1 MSRTNAMRMRVT
13 LFIVGCLVILL
24 SVWSR
29 FWSDVSRTHLDVK
42 AVGKIKL
49 LNTKNGSSLHNE
61 TSSSSSLTNAADAT
75 AKMSMY
81 LRPGDLPGYTGW
93 ARPSNTL
100 AGSFA
105 ITHCDGA
112 GIIQQNWTCTVHC
125 HHHAQCQHGGSLFFV
140 RAYGPAILPGL
151 VTDRG
156 NGTYD
161 VIFLPFDPG
170 LYTIEVVLAFS
181 SHPPWSDFPVEHE
194 PAYEG
199 YLLPGFPL
207 QVSVGVDQQDDNS
220 NHNNMLA
227 PNAAM
232 SRSKTKLRSC
242 NISMLTETSTHS
254 ALALGRWVVR
264 KINMQDPYVANQ
276 TSSSQEATLERY
288 QMGETSLGIDMEYV
302 PTGCSLMPARAI
314 KDPRTLDSCQ
324 ERSPEYNNDRN
335 TTTTNRSLHVIFI
348 GDSNFRLQQDMFD
361 RFFGQKLKTT
371 RITTEGGLVVTLPN
385 IQKRLQELAVAATES
400 TGPSAIRTDY
410 FVIFNAGLHDL
421 DKLCQKSWQKYRA
434 QLIHNVSDSDFS
446 CLQLYRESLTE
457 LVTAVA
463 AFPARLRVWQS
474 TTAGWPKWGNYG
486 VAWPADAWQV
496 LPTDPT
502 AVAHWNDVAW
512 EVLQPFS
519 KEIAV
524 MDAYW
529 LTLSRPDHR
538 ESNRLNS
545 LGKHLVHAG
554 PQVYYVLMR
563 KWAMMILQ
571 TICPSAW

>member
-1 MSRTNAMRMRVT
+1 MSQNNALRMRVT
-13 LFIVGCLVILL
+13 LLMITCLVILL
-24 SVWSR
+24 SLWSG
-29 FWSDVSRTHLDVK
+29 FWSDVSRLQLDMKPVVK
-42 AVGKIKL
+42 VKL
-49 LNTKNGSSLHNE
+49 LNTKNSSLHNE
-61 TSSSSSLTNAADAT
+61 TSLSSSLTNANVP
-75 AKMSMY
+75 AKMSMF

-105 ITHCDGA
+105 IPHCDGA
-112 GIIQQNWTCTVHC
+112 GMIQQNWTCTVRC
-125 HHHAQCQHGGSLFFV
+125 HHAQCKHGGSLFFV
-140 RAYGPAILPGL
+140 RAYGPAILPGI
-151 VTDRG
+151 VTDHG

-161 VIFLPFDPG
+161 VTFLPFDSG
-170 LYTIEVVLAFS
+170 LYTVEVVLAFS
-181 SHPPWSDFPVEHE
+181 SHPPWSDFPVQHE

-207 QVSVGVDQQDDNS
+207 QVSVGVGQQDNNNS
-220 NHNNMLA
+220 KLA
-227 PNAAM
+227 PNTAM

-242 NISMLTETSTHS
+242 NMSMLTETSTHS
-254 ALALGRWVVR
+254 ALASGRWVVR
-264 KINMQDPYVANQ
+264 KMNMQDPYVANQ
-276 TSSSQEATLERY
+276 SLSFQEATLERY
-288 QMGETSLGIDMEYV
+288 QMGETSLGFDMEYI
-302 PTGCSLMPARAI
+302 PTSCSLMPARAA
-314 KDPRTLDSCQ
+314 KDPRTLESCR
-324 ERSPEYNNDRN
+324 ERSPEFN
-335 TTTTNRSLHVIFI
+335 TDKNKKYTNKTRSLHVLFI
-348 GDSNFRLQQDMFD
+348 GDSNFRLQHDMFD
-361 RFFGQKLKTT
+361 RFLGQKLKTT
-371 RITTEGGLVVTLPN
+371 LITTEGGLVVTLPN

-400 TGPSAIRTDY
+400 SGTSTTGTDY

-421 DKLCQKSWQKYRA
+421 DKFCQKVWRKHRA
-434 QLIHNVSDSDFS
+434 PLIHNVSDSDFS
-446 CLQLYRESLTE
+446 CVQQYRESLTE

-463 AFPARLRVWQS
+463 AFPARLRVWQT

-502 AVAHWNDVAW
+502 AIAHWNNVAW

-519 KEIAV
+519 NEIAV

-538 ESNRLNS
+538 ESDRLNS